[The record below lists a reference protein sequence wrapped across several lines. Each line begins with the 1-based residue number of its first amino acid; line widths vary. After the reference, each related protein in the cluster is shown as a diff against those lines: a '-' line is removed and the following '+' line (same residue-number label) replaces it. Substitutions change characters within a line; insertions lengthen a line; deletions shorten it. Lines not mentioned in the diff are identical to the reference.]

1 MRKFVLYGIIFFQF
15 MLIISLVKGIQL
27 AIKARS
33 RVTNLEEKKTRLTE
47 KQNKLQDEL
56 AYVQSDYYTEKV
68 AREELQLAKPGET
81 VVIVPEG
88 SHLGEKPTSPEP
100 QTQNEPNYRKWWR
113 VISGLE

>member
-1 MRKFVLYGIIFFQF
+1 MRKFVLYGVIIFQF

-27 AIKARS
+27 AINARS
-33 RVTNLEEKKTRLTE
+33 RVTTLEEKKAHLSEQQR
-47 KQNKLQDEL
+47 KLQDEL
-56 AYVQSDYYTEKV
+56 AYVQSDYYVEKV

-88 SHLGEKPTSPEP
+88 THFEDKSPVP
-100 QTQNEPNYRKWWR
+100 DSQAQNEPNYRKWWK